1 MMGPTERLVV
11 FITVSGEEEG
21 RKIAR
26 LLVGERKAACVNVV
40 PGADSIFW
48 WKGKI
53 DSGQESLL
61 IVKTKASLFP
71 EVVDLVKSA
80 HSYEVP
86 EIVAMPIVAGNEDY
100 LEWLDQECR

>member
-1 MMGPTERLVV
+1 MNQTERLVV

-21 RKIAR
+21 RSIAR
-26 LLVGERKAACVNVV
+26 LLVGAKKAACVNVL
-40 PGADSIFW
+40 PGVDSVFW

-53 DSGQESLL
+53 DSNQESLL
-61 IVKTKASLFP
+61 IVKTRAALFP
-71 EVVDLVKSA
+71 EVVDLVKGA

>member
-1 MMGPTERLVV
+1 MMNQTERLVV

-26 LLVGERKAACVNVV
+26 LLVGERMAACVNIL
-40 PGADSIFW
+40 PGVDSVFW

-53 DSGQESLL
+53 DSEQESLL
-61 IVKTKASLFP
+61 IVKTKAALFP

>member
-1 MMGPTERLVV
+1 MNQTERLVV

-26 LLVGERKAACVNVV
+26 LLVGERMAACVNIL
-40 PGADSIFW
+40 PGVDSVFW

-53 DSGQESLL
+53 DSEQESLL
-61 IVKTKASLFP
+61 IVKTKAALFP

>member
-1 MMGPTERLVV
+1 MMNETERLVV
-11 FITVSGEEEG
+11 FVTVSGEEEG

-26 LLVGERKAACVNVV
+26 LLVGARKAACVNIL
-40 PGADSIFW
+40 PGVHSVFW
-48 WKGKI
+48 WKGEI
-53 DSGQESLL
+53 DDEQESLL
-61 IVKTKASLFP
+61 IVKTKAALFR

-100 LEWLDQECR
+100 LEWMDQECR

>member
-71 EVVDLVKSA
+71 EVVDLVKNA

>member
-1 MMGPTERLVV
+1 MIGPTERLVV

-21 RKIAR
+21 RSIAR
-26 LLVGERKAACVNVV
+26 LLVGVRKAACVNVL
-40 PGADSIFW
+40 PGVDSVFW

-53 DSGQESLL
+53 DSEKESLL
-61 IVKTKASLFP
+61 IVKTKAALFQ
-71 EVVDLVKSA
+71 EVVDLVKSV

>member
-1 MMGPTERLVV
+1 MMGQTERLVV

-100 LEWLDQECR
+100 LEWLDQECS

>member
-1 MMGPTERLVV
+1 MGPTERLVV

-26 LLVGERKAACVNVV
+26 LLVGERKAVCVNVV